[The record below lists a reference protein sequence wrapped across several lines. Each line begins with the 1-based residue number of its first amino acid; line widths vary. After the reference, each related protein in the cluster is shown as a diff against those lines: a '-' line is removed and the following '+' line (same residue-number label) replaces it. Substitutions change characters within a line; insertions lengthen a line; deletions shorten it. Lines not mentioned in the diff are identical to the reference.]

1 MAPTHPSHGIL
12 RGGGCRVMSAA
23 PVVGPPRPTIEV
35 PSPAGRILGVGA
47 GVLVASPTARN
58 PNALGYSTWP
68 TVPDG
73 RQPWPSQF
81 PRSATNRTRRRNIL
95 YIKSYLRQSSQSQMK
110 RSATC
115 QGCSQSGGQK
125 EAWAVGSEPTGR
137 RPIREQV
144 HLRSQ
149 PNLSRLARPAL
160 LFSLSIHRTSQTGH
174 VSPTWRE
181 YRLGSALLGMPRRG
195 SASGLGGS
203 GRR

>member
-1 MAPTHPSHGIL
+1 
-12 RGGGCRVMSAA
+12 MSAA

-58 PNALGYSTWP
+58 PNTLGYSTWP
-68 TVPDG
+68 NVPDG

-81 PRSATNRTRRRNIL
+81 PRSATHRTRRRNIL

-125 EAWAVGSEPTGR
+125 EVSAVGSEPTPRQWVVWQG
-137 RPIREQV
+137 P
-144 HLRSQ
+144 
-149 PNLSRLARPAL
+149 
-160 LFSLSIHRTSQTGH
+160 LF
-174 VSPTWRE
+174 
-181 YRLGSALLGMPRRG
+181 GSALAPSQRAGGRYG
-195 SASGLGGS
+195 SKYICVLSPI
-203 GRR
+203 